1 MHPLQPHKLTLLINS
16 FPLQLLSY
24 IGYTSP
30 EVLEQFGHALN
41 EAVGPP
47 LTLPIEAQHDAISS
61 ILNQRNV
68 ESEFFTRHSIDPK

>member
-1 MHPLQPHKLTLLINS
+1 MKPFL
-16 FPLQLLSY
+16 FLQLLSY

-47 LTLPIEAQHDAISS
+47 LTLPIEAQHDSISS

-68 ESEFFTRHSIDPK
+68 ESDFFTRHSIDPK